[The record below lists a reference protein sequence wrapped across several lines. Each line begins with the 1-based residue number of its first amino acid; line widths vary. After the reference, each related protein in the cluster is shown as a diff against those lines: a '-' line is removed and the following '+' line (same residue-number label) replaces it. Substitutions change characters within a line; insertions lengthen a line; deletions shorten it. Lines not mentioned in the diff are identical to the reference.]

1 MLVLSRKKNER
12 IVIAGVIEIV
22 VVDICGGKVKLG
34 IECPKEI
41 PVHRS
46 EVHDRIVDAQR
57 TGPNLPLRDRLPRTR
72 PAVRVFG
79 PSAK

>member
-22 VVDICGGKVKLG
+22 VVDVGGGEVKLG

-57 TGPNLPLRDRLPRTR
+57 TGPSLLLRDGLPRRRRT
-72 PAVRVFG
+72 VGV
-79 PSAK
+79 